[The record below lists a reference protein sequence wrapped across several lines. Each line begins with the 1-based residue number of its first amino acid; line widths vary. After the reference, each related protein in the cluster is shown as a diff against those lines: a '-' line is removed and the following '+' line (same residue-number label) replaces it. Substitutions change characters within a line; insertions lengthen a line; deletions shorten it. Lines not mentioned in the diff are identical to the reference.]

1 MRKLGQ
7 RSPQGNIKTGCYATP
22 HKPENAANCRRDTYG
37 MPFVSLILSIH
48 TAAASCREHERK
60 YGLTSFI
67 SVTETVVSVEHQIAA
82 NQRVPDASHE
92 IIISAT
98 EIIICA
104 AETILSVLQIIIS

>member
-1 MRKLGQ
+1 PPLPLLDVKAYSLPPRLRKKCGKLGQ
-7 RSPQGNIKTGCYATP
+7 RSPQGNIKTRCYATP

-82 NQRVPDASHE
+82 NQRVPDA
-92 IIISAT
+92 
-98 EIIICA
+98 
-104 AETILSVLQIIIS
+104 